1 MQFFKTKIE
10 FLGHTVE
17 SGGVRPSKTKTDAV
31 TRFPEPKN
39 VKQVQS
45 FLGLSG
51 YFRKFICGYSLIARS
66 LTNLLKK
73 DALFHFGET
82 ERDAFNELKTAL
94 VKDPVLKLYK
104 TGASTEL
111 HIDASKYGSILLQR
125 GSDDLLH
132 PVYYASGRTTPAE
145 ERYSSYELE
154 VLAIVKSLKKFRVY
168 LIRISFKIL

>member
-73 DALFHFGET
+73 DAPFHFEEA
-82 ERDAFNELKTAL
+82 ERGAFNELKTAL
-94 VKDPVLKLYK
+94 AREPVL
-104 TGASTEL
+104 EL
-111 HIDASKYGSILLQR
+111 TR
-125 GSDDLLH
+125 
-132 PVYYASGRTTPAE
+132 PT
-145 ERYSSYELE
+145 
-154 VLAIVKSLKKFRVY
+154 
-168 LIRISFKIL
+168 